1 MALNTDRL
9 LLLEKVLILKSL
21 SIFKDT
27 PEHILAEL
35 APLMQEE
42 EYEQNTVIFREGE
55 MGDCMYIIH
64 KGEVNIQKGNVSLA
78 ILKEKEVFGELSLLD
93 TEARSATATAN
104 TDCVLFR
111 INQEPFYEL
120 VETRMEVVKGFI
132 KILCQRL
139 RAQNEK
145 SATPSRDLIP

>member
-1 MALNTDRL
+1 MAPNTDRL

-35 APLMQEE
+35 APLMEEE
-42 EYEQNTVIFREGE
+42 EYEQNAVIFQEGE
-55 MGDCMYIIH
+55 MGDCMYIIY
-64 KGEVNIQKGNVSLA
+64 KGEVRIHKGKTALA

-93 TEARSATATAN
+93 AEARSASATAN
-104 TDCVLFR
+104 TDCMLFR
-111 INQEPFYEL
+111 VNQEPFYEL
-120 VETRMEVVKGFI
+120 VETRMEVVRGFI

-145 SATPSRDLIP
+145 SAPSS

>member
-35 APLMQEE
+35 APLMEEE
-42 EYEQNTVIFREGE
+42 EYEQSTIIFREGE
-55 MGDCMYIIH
+55 MGDCMYIIY
-64 KGEVNIQKGNVSLA
+64 KGEVEIHKGKTALA

-93 TEARSATATAN
+93 AEARSASATAN

-111 INQEPFYEL
+111 VNQEPFYEL
-120 VETRMEVVKGFI
+120 VETRTEVVKGFI

-145 SATPSRDLIP
+145 SAPSV

>member
-1 MALNTDRL
+1 MAFSTDRL

-27 PEHILAEL
+27 QEHILAEL
-35 APLMQEE
+35 APLMEEE
-42 EYEQNTVIFREGE
+42 EYEQKAVIFHEGE
-55 MGDCMYIIH
+55 LGDCMYIIY
-64 KGEVNIQKGNVSLA
+64 KGEVKIHKGNTTLA

-93 TEARSATATAN
+93 AETRSASATAN
-104 TDCVLFR
+104 TDCILFR

-120 VETRMEVVKGFI
+120 VEARTEVVKGFI

-145 SATPSRDLIP
+145 STPST